1 MKYVKKESE
10 SLPLKTSWSYNK
22 NGVCDGYCRNQKRLH
37 KADKIY
43 YYIVWVLSSEWNDQN
58 QNIV

>member
-1 MKYVKKESE
+1 MWKKKVKASPWKLHEAIIKME
-10 SLPLKTSWSYNK
+10 F
-22 NGVCDGYCRNQKRLH
+22 VMDNQKRLH